1 MENFGNFTMYA
12 KDSEAVGAVCLIKG
26 MFLKLLSV
34 ECFIDNLSLILPL
47 IFVVC
52 KICSYGVD
60 WCLFFLLEFLSMC
73 LFYHSFLMN
82 CELSMSQALSGSVVA
97 VI

>member
-1 MENFGNFTMYA
+1 MYA
-12 KDSEAVGAVCLIKG
+12 KDREVVGAVCLIKG

-52 KICSYGVD
+52 KTCSFGVN
-60 WCLFFLLEFLSMC
+60 WCLFFFCWSSYLCVYFTTV
-73 LFYHSFLMN
+73 YLMN
-82 CELSMSQALSGSVVA
+82 CELSMSQALTGSVVA